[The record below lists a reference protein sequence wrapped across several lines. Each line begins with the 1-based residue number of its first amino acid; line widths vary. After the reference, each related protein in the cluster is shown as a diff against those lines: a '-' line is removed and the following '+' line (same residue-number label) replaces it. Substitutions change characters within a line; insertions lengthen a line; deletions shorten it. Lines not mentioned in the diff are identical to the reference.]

1 MHKHFY
7 RYWYIVPLLLIAIL
21 ARDWA
26 EDPDDTPLEE
36 TIDMTSTRAD
46 YYLEEFETRKLNV
59 DGRPQYTLQGAT
71 LIHYP
76 ADNVSEIKWPNL
88 TMYQEDSTWN
98 MVSKQGRLTTNPDI
112 FTLDGDVTMQRA
124 PTEELAAIVIKTSN
138 LRVDTVDNIV
148 ATDDQIEVL
157 SVSWT
162 LRARGLES
170 RIDDGIL
177 LLLAEV
183 EGHYELPN

>member
-7 RYWYIVPLLLIAIL
+7 RYWYIVPLLLIALL

-26 EDPDDTPLEE
+26 EDPEDAPPEE

-46 YYLEEFETRKLNV
+46 YYLEEFETRKLNA
-59 DGRPQYTLQGAT
+59 DGSPEYTLNGAT

-76 ADNVSEIKWPNL
+76 ADDVSEINWPDL
-88 TMYQEDSTWN
+88 TLYQTDSTWN
-98 MVSKQGRLTTNPDI
+98 LVSKQGLLTTNPDI
-112 FTLDGDVTMQRA
+112 FTLQGAVTMQRA
-124 PTEELAAIVIKTSN
+124 PTEALPAIVIKTSN
-138 LRVDTVDNIV
+138 LRVHTVNNIV
-148 ATDDQIEVL
+148 ATDDEIEIR

-170 RIDDGIL
+170 RIDDGTL
-177 LLLAEV
+177 SLLAEV
-183 EGHYELPN
+183 EGHYELQN